1 MGGGGFLGIFYTHSE
16 TLTGILETR
25 IPMSEIPSCPPFVGD
40 LEQLRSAAEISA
52 YLKDWHARINTPAGV
67 AEAGAGLLAQN
78 TALVDAV
85 LRRLFVCAVEEAGPH
100 EIAPALAIVA
110 TGGYGRRELAPFSDV
125 DVTFVSAHEDDP
137 YLNAIIKDMFQ
148 RVMDVFLYGAGL
160 KVGYAYRLLGDL
172 GQLDHQTQTTLLDA
186 RFLCGDQELFRE
198 FRRQFR
204 AQLLTADFL
213 FQKWAERQSVLL
225 KHGGDQ
231 PYVIEPNIKEGAGGL
246 RDIQNAEWMGEVR
259 FHVGLSRLWP
269 TLVEQGFVT
278 QVEAETLAEAR
289 RFLWRV
295 RCALHI
301 ANGEARDLLTP
312 EKQETVAAML
322 DYPDAPDVPPV
333 ETFMRD
339 YYTRVAYA
347 RRVSRKAIQ
356 RILDSPLPLG
366 LGLASVERTLVVTDR
381 EAAERDAVLP
391 LHMVELAQAYGLVL
405 PVDLDCDV
413 TAFLARFP
421 VPTDTALAGRVLTR
435 LLTAGRSVTD
445 MLERLEEWGALSRLL
460 PEFGAVMTLIPY
472 DAAHNY
478 TVGAHSLRVVRNL
491 EDLKTA
497 SDPRL
502 STLKRLVDEIAYPEA
517 LYLAGLIHDI
527 GKQWSHGPHAE
538 TGAVAA
544 AQICERLGWD
554 AERAGKVVWL
564 VRWHLLMAETS
575 RLRDLA
581 LDETIRDFLK
591 HVPDMDALNMLY
603 LLTYADTRAVGEGV
617 WTDVKGKFL
626 GELYHR
632 AEVALA
638 APAEAERAPGL
649 PSPPASLPNVAR
661 QRERIRRGL
670 TKHDLPPD
678 IIHEHTRNLP
688 AQYLLNTPVEEMYV
702 HIAMINRLRETFQ
715 PIVDFRSE
723 YGAEYTELTLCAFDD
738 PKPGLLAKITGVLY
752 ACDVN
757 VHVAQVFTR
766 EASVRIA
773 LDTLWVDYRG
783 KPLSAGKKAE
793 LQDALRR
800 VLLGEQGVGQL
811 LQQRKK
817 PLKEQTIY
825 TATIDDASSERFSLL
840 DVSAPDER
848 GVLYRLTRA
857 ISALDWNIHAARLS
871 VWGSRARD
879 AFYVTDI
886 DGRKIPAADAQRLH
900 SALPHAPLD
909 KKKIAFPGK
918 G

>member
-1 MGGGGFLGIFYTHSE
+1 MSE
-16 TLTGILETR
+16 TL
-25 IPMSEIPSCPPFVGD
+25 SCPLFAGD
-40 LEQLRSAAEISA
+40 LERLNSAAEISA
-52 YLKDWHARINTPAGV
+52 YLKDWHARINTPAGI
-67 AEAGAGLLAQN
+67 AEAGANLLAHN

-85 LRRLFVCAVEEAGPH
+85 LRRLFVCAVEKADAEAPSASKTEGTG
-100 EIAPALAIVA
+100 EEERASPALTIVA

-137 YLNAIIKDMFQ
+137 YLNSIIKDMFQ

-186 RFLCGDQELFRE
+186 RFLCGDQGLFRE
-198 FRRQFR
+198 FRQQFR

-213 FQKWAERQSVLL
+213 FQKWAERQAVLL

-231 PYVIEPNIKEGAGGL
+231 PYVVEPNIKEGAGGL

-278 QVEAETLAEAR
+278 QAEAEMLLQSR
-289 RFLWRV
+289 QFLWRV

-301 ANGEARDLLTP
+301 VSGEARELLTP
-312 EKQETVAAML
+312 EKQETIAAML
-322 DYPDAPDVPPV
+322 GYPDAPDVPPV
-333 ETFMRD
+333 ETFMREF
-339 YYTRVAYA
+339 YAHAARA
-347 RRVSRKAIQ
+347 RRISRKAIL
-356 RILDSPLPLG
+356 RALDSPLPLG
-366 LGLASVERTLVVTDR
+366 MGLASVERALVVTDR
-381 EAAERDAVLP
+381 AAAERDAALP
-391 LHMVELAQAYGLVL
+391 LHMAELAQAYSLAL
-405 PVDLDCDV
+405 SADMDSDV
-413 TAFLARFP
+413 AAFLERFP
-421 VPTDTALAGRVLTR
+421 APTDPALAGRVLAR
-435 LLTAGRSVTD
+435 LLTAGREVADT
-445 MLERLEEWGALSRLL
+445 LVRLEEWGALGWLL
-460 PEFGAVMTLIPY
+460 PEFGAIITLIPY
-472 DAAHNY
+472 DAAHDY
-478 TVGAHSLRVVRNL
+478 TVGAHSLRVVRIL
-491 EDLKTA
+491 EELKTA

-502 STLKRLVDEIAYPEA
+502 STLKRLAGEIAFPEV
-517 LYLAGLIHDI
+517 LYLAGLVHDV
-527 GKQWSHGPHAE
+527 GKQWAHGPHSE
-538 TGAVAA
+538 TGADAA
-544 AQICERLGWD
+544 VRIGERLGWD
-554 AERAGKVVWL
+554 AERTGKLAWL
-564 VRWHLLMAETS
+564 VRRHLLMAETS

-581 LDETIRDFLK
+581 LDETIRDFLRC
-591 HVPDMDALNMLY
+591 VPDMDALNMLY
-603 LLTYADTRAVGEGV
+603 LLTYADTQAVGEGV

-632 AEVALA
+632 AEVVLS
-638 APAEAERAPGL
+638 APPDAEREPGA
-649 PSPPASLPNVAR
+649 PSPAMPSVAR

-688 AQYLLNTPVEEMYV
+688 AQYLLNTPVEEMYL
-702 HIAMINRLRETFQ
+702 HIAMISRLRETFQ

-793 LQDALRR
+793 VQDALRR
-800 VLLGEQGVGQL
+800 VLLGEQGIGHL

-817 PLKEQTIY
+817 TLKEQTIY
-825 TATIDDASSERFSLL
+825 TATIDDTSSERFSLL

-879 AFYVTDI
+879 AFYVTDV
-886 DGRKIPAADAQRLH
+886 DGRKVATADVQRLL
-900 SALPHAPLD
+900 SSLPLAPLN
-909 KKKIAFPGK
+909 KKRFISPSK

>member
-1 MGGGGFLGIFYTHSE
+1 MPETLFSPPFTDDLERLHSE
-16 TLTGILETR
+16 
-25 IPMSEIPSCPPFVGD
+25 
-40 LEQLRSAAEISA
+40 AEISA
-52 YLKDWHARINTPAGV
+52 YLKDWHARLNTPAGV
-67 AEAGAGLLAQN
+67 AEAGADLLAQN
-78 TALVDAV
+78 TSLVDAV
-85 LRRLFVCAVEEAGPH
+85 LRRLFAGAVEQAGPQ
-100 EIAPALAIVA
+100 ESLAALAIVA

-137 YLNAIIKDMFQ
+137 TLNAIIKDMFQ
-148 RVMDVFLYGAGL
+148 RVMDVFLYGANL

-172 GQLDHQTQTTLLDA
+172 GQLDHQTQTTLLDS

-278 QVEAETLAEAR
+278 ATEAEALLQSR
-289 RFLWRV
+289 QFLWRV

-301 ANGEARDLLTP
+301 ANGEARELLTP
-312 EKQETVAAML
+312 EKQETIAAML
-322 DYPDAPDVPPV
+322 GYPDAHNVPPV

-339 YYTRVAYA
+339 YYTRVAEA

-366 LGLASVERTLVVTDR
+366 MGLASVERALVVTDR

-391 LHMVELAQAYGLVL
+391 LHMAELAQAYSLAL
-405 PVDLDCDV
+405 SADMDTDV
-413 TAFLARFP
+413 AAFLERFP
-421 VPTDTALAGRVLTR
+421 APTDPALAGRVLTR
-435 LLTAGRSVTD
+435 LLTAERGVAET
-445 MLERLEEWGALSRLL
+445 LERLEEWGALGWLI
-460 PEFGAVMTLIPY
+460 PEFGATMTLIPY
-472 DAAHNY
+472 DAAHAY
-478 TVGAHSLRVVRNL
+478 TVGAHSLRVVRVL
-491 EDLKTA
+491 EGLKTV

-502 STLKRLVDEIAYPEA
+502 ATLRRLGDEIASPEV
-517 LYLAGLIHDI
+517 LSLAGLIHDV
-527 GKQWSHGPHAE
+527 GKQWAHGPHSE

-554 AERAGKVVWL
+554 AERTSKVVWL
-564 VRWHLLMAETS
+564 VRRHLLMAETS

-603 LLTYADTRAVGEGV
+603 LLTYADTQAVGEGI

-632 AEVALA
+632 TEAVLA
-638 APAEAERAPGL
+638 APADAERAPGA
-649 PSPPASLPNVAR
+649 PPPAASLPNVAR

-723 YGAEYTELTLCAFDD
+723 YGADYTELTLCAFDD

-783 KPLSAGKKAE
+783 KPLSSGKKAE

-857 ISALDWNIHAARLS
+857 ISALDWTIHAARLS
-871 VWGSRARD
+871 VSGSRARD
-879 AFYVTDI
+879 AFYITDV

-909 KKKIAFPGK
+909 KKRIAFPGK

>member
-1 MGGGGFLGIFYTHSE
+1 
-16 TLTGILETR
+16 
-25 IPMSEIPSCPPFVGD
+25 MSEALSCPLFAGD
-40 LEQLRSAAEISA
+40 LERLHSSAEISA
-52 YLKDWHARINTPAGV
+52 YLKDWHGRINTAAGV

-85 LRRLFVCAVEEAGPH
+85 LRRLFICAVEKAGAQEAT
-100 EIAPALAIVA
+100 PALAIVA

-137 YLNAIIKDMFQ
+137 TLNAIIKDMFQ
-148 RVMDVFLYGAGL
+148 RVMDVFLYGANL

-198 FRRQFR
+198 FRQQFR

-213 FQKWAERQSVLL
+213 FQKWAERQTVLI

-278 QVEAETLAEAR
+278 PSEADALAEAR

-301 ANGEARDLLTP
+301 VSGEARELLTP

-322 DYPDAPDVPPV
+322 RYPDAPDVPPV
-333 ETFMRD
+333 ETFMREF
-339 YYTRVAYA
+339 YAHAARA
-347 RRVSRKAIQ
+347 RRVSRKAIL
-356 RILDSPLPLG
+356 RTLDSPLPLG
-366 LGLASVERTLVVTDR
+366 MGLASVERALVVTDR
-381 EAAERDAVLP
+381 EAAERDAALP
-391 LHMVELAQAYGLVL
+391 LHMAELAQAYSLAL
-405 PVDLDCDV
+405 SADMDTDV
-413 TAFLARFP
+413 AAFLERFP
-421 VPTDTALAGRVLTR
+421 VPTDPALAGRVLAR
-435 LLTAGRSVTD
+435 LLTAGRGVADT
-445 MLERLEEWGALSRLL
+445 LERLEEWGALGWLL
-460 PEFGAVMTLIPY
+460 PEFGATMTLIPY
-472 DAAHNY
+472 DAAHDY
-478 TVGAHSLRVVRNL
+478 TVGAHSLRVVRIL
-491 EDLKTA
+491 EDLRTA

-502 STLKRLVDEIAYPEA
+502 STLKRLADEIAFPEV
-517 LYLAGLIHDI
+517 LYLAGLIHDV
-527 GKQWSHGPHAE
+527 GKQWAHGPHSE

-544 AQICERLGWD
+544 AGIGDRLGWD
-554 AERAGKVVWL
+554 AERTGKVVWL
-564 VRWHLLMAETS
+564 VRRHLLMAETS

-581 LDETIRDFLK
+581 LDETIRDFLR

-603 LLTYADTRAVGEGV
+603 LLTYADTQAVGEGV

-632 AEVALA
+632 AEAALS
-638 APAEAERAPGL
+638 APPDAEREPGAPPL
-649 PSPPASLPNVAR
+649 SSAPNVAR

-688 AQYLLNTPVEEMYV
+688 AQYLLNTPVEEMYL
-702 HIAMINRLRETFQ
+702 HIAMISRLRETFQ
-715 PIVDFRSE
+715 PIFDFRSE

-793 LQDALRR
+793 VQDSLRR

-825 TATIDDASSERFSLL
+825 AATIDDASSERFSLL

-879 AFYVTDI
+879 AFYVTDV
-886 DGRKIPAADAQRLH
+886 DARKIPAADAQRLL
-900 SALPHAPLD
+900 SSLPQTPLN
-909 KKKIAFPGK
+909 KKKIVFPGK